1 MNEIATL
8 LQEVKTYGQH
18 TDRWIALPLH
28 SALSIEQ
35 QDKVFNV
42 HFYCLFVYWLSVHF
56 LF

>member
-42 HFYCLFVYWLSVHF
+42 HFSCLSVYLFVHF